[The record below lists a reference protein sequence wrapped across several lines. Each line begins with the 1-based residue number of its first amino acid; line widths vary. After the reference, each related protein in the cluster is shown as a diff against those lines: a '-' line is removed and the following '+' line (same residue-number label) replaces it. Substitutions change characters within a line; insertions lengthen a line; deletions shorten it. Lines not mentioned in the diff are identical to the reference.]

1 MQQSDKE
8 SYFGIEE
15 FFVSVTDKKGIIQ
28 TGNDVFVRVSGY
40 SRDQL
45 IGSPHNVIRHP
56 DMPKSVFKLLWD
68 TIKQNKNITAYVKN
82 RSVDGAYYWVLATVI
97 PTETQYLSL
106 RLKPTSPI
114 LKIVEDLYKVVL
126 REEKTIGMDKG
137 IELILAELKKLG
149 FDSYESFMSHAL
161 ITELKARDEAM
172 SSAKFKNNSN
182 VLKFLKNDSYA
193 ESYDIMNKVCSNSAK
208 DFATAFEKLTQFSN
222 VKKDFSEQTDII
234 LNSCQ
239 KLSNLSLNMSVTAN
253 KLGKEGASLTMVST
267 AFQRAAKDIVDRFE
281 TFGKKVNEIAQCV
294 FDQRLA
300 LAVARKQTEM
310 LSFYTT
316 EILQNVNVK
325 NNSNFEKRNLM
336 FHDSQMLLDLIKKQ
350 FFHLQTQQR
359 LILQEM
365 IKFESQSVALRNNV
379 VSLDLIRLGG
389 KLEGS
394 RTNQAEEAFFPY
406 IQQMIRFIDSVDQ
419 PIDKISK
426 LTKNLITVFSDLSLQ
441 LETISSQLVFIEM
454 VKYRIKNLKEEQ
466 NNQSPSEAAV

>member
-8 SYFGIEE
+8 SFFGIEE

-40 SRDQL
+40 SREQL
-45 IGSPHNVIRHP
+45 IGSPHNIIRHP

-68 TIKQNKNITAYVKN
+68 TLKQNKNITAYVKN
-82 RSVDGAYYWVLATVI
+82 RSVDGSYYWVLATVI
-97 PTETQYLSL
+97 PTEKQYLSI

-114 LKIVEDLYKVVL
+114 LKIVEGLYKVVL
-126 REEKTIGMDKG
+126 KEEKTIGMDKG
-137 IELILAELKKLG
+137 IELILSELKKLG
-149 FDSYESFMSHAL
+149 FDSYESFTSHAL
-161 ITELKARDEAM
+161 ITELKARDEALQ
-172 SSAKFKNNSN
+172 SVEFKNKSN
-182 VLKFLKNDSYA
+182 VMKFNKNDSFA
-193 ESYDIMNKVCSNSAK
+193 ESYELMNKVCTVAAK
-208 DFATAFEKLTQFSN
+208 DFAEAFEQLSVFSN

-281 TFGKKVNEIAQCV
+281 TFGKKVNEIAQNV

-300 LAVARKQTEM
+300 LATARKQTEM
-310 LSFYTT
+310 LSFFTS
-316 EILQNVNVK
+316 EILQAVDIRK
-325 NNSNFEKRNLM
+325 NANTDKRVLM
-336 FHDSQMLLDLIKKQ
+336 YNDSQLLLELIKNQ
-350 FFHLQTQQR
+350 FAYLQSQQR
-359 LILQEM
+359 VILQEL
-365 IKFESQSVALRNNV
+365 IKFESQSLALRNNV

-406 IQQMIRFIDSVDQ
+406 IQQMIRFIDTVDQ
-419 PIDKISK
+419 PIEKISK
-426 LTKNLITVFSDLSLQ
+426 LTTNLICVFSNLSLQ
-441 LETISSQLVFIEM
+441 LESISSQLVFIEM
-454 VKYRIKNLKEEQ
+454 VKYRIKNL
-466 NNQSPSEAAV
+466 NQDHTNKIVNEAAV